1 MNVGDEMK
9 QKLER
14 HDLLFV
20 VGGGIC
26 QLCCELLNLVDDA
39 VGSRTV
45 RGHGARRDG
54 RRIEAGTIEVGSADL
69 DVNKVPLAR
78 LFACAARF
86 AVWQLVSP
94 AARARSAARRPR

>member
-1 MNVGDEMK
+1 MDVADEMK

-54 RRIEAGTIEVGSADL
+54 RMIEAGTIEVGSADL

-78 LFACAARF
+78 LFPCA
-86 AVWQLVSP
+86 VCIGVSELVSP
-94 AARARSAARRPR
+94 RRRAGDV